1 MPFINKIGLNF
12 NLVDKPNERKQHN
25 KSTVRIGGIGILLGI
40 LPIFILSNFNL
51 IEDQA
56 TAILMPIFFGSISMF
71 FIGFFDD
78 LYSISFLK
86 RLFLQILVSSFCWN
100 LGLKVEQIEI
110 KWLIFDSGNYDI
122 HPFLSYL
129 ITTIWIVGI
138 INAFNWLDGLDG
150 LAAGISLITAI
161 TIFLTGLSLN
171 LNVELFL
178 VVALAGAVFGFLMH
192 NFYPAKI
199 FMGDGGSYL
208 IGSLIAFYSLYLY
221 KTDLELGYGKV
232 GFVSIILLLFVP
244 IFDMLYVI
252 TSRILG
258 GRLPFYPDRKHLH
271 HRILRIGFNHKDT
284 VLLCYLIS
292 LFFSFLLLGNIYP
305 DLRFQ
310 FIFSSLIANI
320 IFVNFHFSKFVLIY
334 QKLFD
339 RNKS

>member
-1 MPFINKIGLNF
+1 MPLINKIGLNF

-25 KSTVRIGGIGILLGI
+25 KSIVRIGGIGILLGI

-51 IEDQA
+51 IEDKA
-56 TAILMPIFFGSISMF
+56 TATLTPIFFGSIAMF

-100 LGLKVEQIEI
+100 LGLKVEQIEF
-110 KWLIFDSGNYDI
+110 KWLIFNFGNYDI

-150 LAAGISLITAI
+150 LAAGISLITSI

-192 NFYPAKI
+192 NFNPAKI

-208 IGSLIAFYSLYLY
+208 IGSLIAFYSLFLY
-221 KTDLELGYGKV
+221 NTDLELGYGKV
-232 GFVSIILLLFVP
+232 GLLSIILLLFVP
-244 IFDMLYVI
+244 LFDMLYVI
-252 TSRILG
+252 ACRILG

-284 VLLCYLIS
+284 VILCYLIS
-292 LFFSFLLLGNIYP
+292 FFFSVLLLGNIYH

-320 IFVNFHFSKFVLIY
+320 IFLKFHFSKFVLIY
-334 QKLFD
+334 QKLFHK
-339 RNKS
+339 NKS